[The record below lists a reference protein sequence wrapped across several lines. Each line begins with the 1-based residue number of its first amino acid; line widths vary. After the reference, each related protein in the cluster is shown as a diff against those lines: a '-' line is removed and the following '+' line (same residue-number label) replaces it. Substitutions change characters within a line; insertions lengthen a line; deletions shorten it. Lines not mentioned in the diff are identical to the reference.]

1 VKKVDGVAMTVTAI
15 VNGDGRTTTLV
26 TERVYWCS

>member
-1 VKKVDGVAMTVTAI
+1 MKKVDGVAMAVTAI

-26 TERVYWCS
+26 TERE